1 MSIVELPTF
10 TDIFYNP
17 HGGILAV
24 LLKGVKKRKKRE
36 KDNNKVP
43 QFVGLYVR
51 EICRP
56 TEIERQ

>member
-10 TDIFYNP
+10 ADIFYNP

-51 EICRP
+51 ETCRP